1 MKKFTLKLITTLLLI
16 VLLTSVFSINT
27 VKAGDTGGAGEG
39 SSYNEKLGDLIK
51 GDWQDKSEASNK
63 ASGILTTIVVGVKIV
78 AVAVAIIMLL
88 TVAMKY
94 MIASPGERADIK
106 KSAVIYVVGAFILF
120 GVTGIITL
128 IQKFASVLNPS
139 E

>member
-1 MKKFTLKLITTLLLI
+1 MKNIALRLITTLLVFI
-16 VLLTSVFSINT
+16 LLSSVFSVNI
-27 VKAGDTGGAGEG
+27 VRAGETGGEG

-51 GDWQDKSEASNK
+51 GDWQDKTEASNK

>member
-1 MKKFTLKLITTLLLI
+1 
-16 VLLTSVFSINT
+16 
-27 VKAGDTGGAGEG
+27 
-39 SSYNEKLGDLIK
+39 
-51 GDWQDKSEASNK
+51 
-63 ASGILTTIVVGVKIV
+63 
-78 AVAVAIIMLL
+78 
-88 TVAMKY
+88 MKY

-120 GVTGIITL
+120 GITGIITL

>member
-27 VKAGDTGGAGEG
+27 VKAGDTGGSGEG

>member
-1 MKKFTLKLITTLLLI
+1 MKNIALRLITTLLVFI
-16 VLLTSVFSINT
+16 LLSSVFSMNI
-27 VKAGDTGGAGEG
+27 VRASETGGEG

-51 GDWQDKSEASNK
+51 GDWQDKTEASNK

-120 GVTGIITL
+120 GITGIITL